1 MMLHMS
7 TIRIATYPD
16 IPAMQALIAL
26 SGIELS
32 AGFYTPEQAEAITR
46 EVFGVDTQLVD
57 DETYFVVEED
67 GRMVACG
74 GWSKRVTPFGGD
86 QHKRGVDRLLDP
98 ATEAA
103 RIRAFFVHPSMARR
117 GIGRRLLEHCAVA
130 ARAAGFSQ
138 LELTATMP
146 GVPLYEACGFVKQE
160 PVSLNLGGIAVPLVR
175 MTRAA

>member
-1 MMLHMS
+1 MS
-7 TIRIATYPD
+7 TIRTATYDD

-26 SGIELS
+26 SGIQLS
-32 AGFYTPEQAEAITR
+32 AGFYTPEQAAAITR

-57 DETYFVVEED
+57 DATYFAVEQD
-67 GRMVACG
+67 GRLVACG

-103 RIRAFFVHPSMARR
+103 RIRAFFVHPDMARR
-117 GIGRRLLEHCAVA
+117 GIGRRLLEHCATA
-130 ARAAGFSQ
+130 ARAAGFHQ

-146 GVPLYEACGFVKQE
+146 GVPLYEACGFEKRE
-160 PVSLNLGGIAVPLVR
+160 PVALNLSGVAVPLVR
-175 MTRAA
+175 MVRAA